1 MPVIWDFNQDQI
13 EKIIEWAANSR
24 FLEIDLLPYHSLG
37 KNKWEN
43 LQKKYAYQQ
52 YPLMDKKD
60 LMPYVAFGKK
70 KGILVQI
77 GG

>member
-1 MPVIWDFNQDQI
+1 MV
-13 EKIIEWAANSR
+13 AATLH
-24 FLEIDLLPYHSLG
+24 FPEIDLLPYHSLG

-43 LQKKYAYQQ
+43 LQMKYSYAQ

-60 LMPYVAFGKK
+60 LMPAVEYGKNI
-70 KGILVQI
+70 GIRVKI